1 MKKIL
6 FVFCSIFSVMTLSAQ
21 SDKMSAYAKML
32 TLSSGENRLLQSQ
45 PQKVTAFVF
54 TKTANVDADS
64 LARLYDARMFLVVD
78 STMFTA
84 SIPVNRLS
92 EFSADELVEYIEVGT
107 PVRRQVANA
116 RNYGGVNQVQS
127 GAEGLPYGFTGDG
140 VIVGVVDLGFQYD
153 HIAFYDP
160 ASNYQTLRVKQV
172 LDMAKGW
179 TYETQTEIEEAG
191 KDVAFSE
198 GHGTHVANIAAGSFD
213 EGASDYRGVAPG
225 ADILLASI
233 GENGNVGDIANSV
246 LWMFNYAASVN
257 KPIVVNLSLGTESGP
272 HDGLSTFD
280 VKVGEKLGKGA
291 LMVGAAGNYGAAP
304 LHFETELAATGVSRC
319 YLQSSKLSTAVNEF
333 LDIWGDELQD
343 YTVSICFADATNG
356 DIKYERE
363 VTSGNTY
370 SQFTLFGGGKIRVS
384 SSVGKYNY
392 KKETY
397 LALEDFY
404 VKSGY
409 KFGVKITAADAGTI
423 RIWGSGNNTVWENV
437 TSTSG
442 TVCELGGTG
451 EKVIT
456 VGAFTSTVNSYS
468 RGKVLGGICS
478 FSGKGPTADGRMK
491 PTVTAPGDVLVSAVP
506 SDAVSVSG
514 KRTIVHDGKSYA
526 FGYMSGTSMATPF
539 VSGIVALWLQA
550 NPALTPEQVM
560 NVIAETSDLDD
571 FTGQTSSNTWGY
583 GKINAMAGLKK
594 ILSTTPTEQIQV
606 DEKRVLINATEQE
619 CRLLFLNDEQ
629 DVTVSIFNVQG
640 VELYRA
646 QYAELSRADEL
657 TIPVSDFASGVYV
670 LRVDS
675 DKTHQT
681 LKFLK

>member
-1 MKKIL
+1 
-6 FVFCSIFSVMTLSAQ
+6 
-21 SDKMSAYAKML
+21 ML

-92 EFSADELVEYIEVGT
+92 DFSADELVEYIEVGT

-116 RNYGGVNQVQS
+116 RNYGGVNQVQI

-160 ASNYQTLRVKQV
+160 ASNYQTLRVKKV
-172 LDMAKGW
+172 LDISNGW
-179 TYETQTEIEEAG
+179 IYEDQEEIEEAG
-191 KDVAFSE
+191 KDVPYSE
-198 GHGTHVANIAAGSFD
+198 GHGTHVANIAAGSYAD
-213 EGASDYRGVAPG
+213 ATKDYRGVAPE
-225 ADILLASI
+225 ADIVLASI
-233 GENGNVGDIANSV
+233 GQNGNVTDIFNAVNYIY
-246 LWMFNYAASVN
+246 NYAQSVN
-257 KPIVVNLSLGTESGP
+257 KPVVVNLSLGTESGP
-272 HDGLSTFD
+272 HDGLSVFD
-280 VKVGEKLGKGA
+280 VKTSELLGEGKI
-291 LMVGAAGNYGAAP
+291 LVGAAGNYGSASLYKENA
-304 LHFETELAATGVSRC
+304 LAASGVSC
-319 YLQSSKLSTAVNEF
+319 DYLLSSKLKTAINDF
-333 LDIWGDELQD
+333 IDIWGDENQA
-343 YTVSICFADATNG
+343 YAVAFCFADANG
-356 DIKYERE
+356 NVLYEKTIGSATTYIVPSDYGTGKLV
-363 VTSGNTY
+363 VT
-370 SQFTLFGGGKIRVS
+370 KS
-384 SSVGKYNY
+384 SGKYNY
-392 KKETY
+392 KNEVY
-397 LALEDFY
+397 LALENFS
-404 VKSGY
+404 VKSNY
-409 KFGVKITAADAGTI
+409 KFGVKITATNAGTV
-423 RIWGSGNNTVWENV
+423 RMWGGGNNTVWEGV
-437 TSTSG
+437 SSTSG

-468 RGKVLGGICS
+468 RGKVLGDICS

-506 SDAVSVSG
+506 SDAVSVNG

-526 FGYMSGTSMATPF
+526 FGNMSGTSMATPF

-640 VELYRA
+640 AELYRA

-657 TIPVSDFASGVYV
+657 TISVSDFASGVYV